1 MLAML
6 VSALAAFSMVFA
18 SLSNISDLASI
29 IRYTADNAAG
39 RYLFPMLLAWFSTIM
54 TMFFTDLSLSI
65 STPGTSATIPCA
77 STPVGPPVGV
87 ETNPKTSNK

>member
-1 MLAML
+1 
-6 VSALAAFSMVFA
+6 
-18 SLSNISDLASI
+18 
-29 IRYTADNAAG
+29 
-39 RYLFPMLLAWFSTIM
+39 MLLAWFSTIM